1 MASATSPHLF
11 CEASAENATF
21 IEESLIKHPYM
32 FFIRKMSPDFPDAE
46 LNKYIYE
53 YSLERDKQL
62 SNWSAIKKMY
72 PVLVYIFSIAAVFFS
87 VGVIFTYF
95 ISISISTHNLNT

>member
-11 CEASAENATF
+11 CEASKENTAF
-21 IEESLIKHPYM
+21 IEESLAKHEYM

-53 YSLERDKQL
+53 YSLERDNQL
-62 SNWSAIKKMY
+62 IIVNWFLIKKMY
-72 PVLVYIFSIAAVFFS
+72 HVLGYLSLMAFI
-87 VGVIFTYF
+87 YF
-95 ISISISTHNLNT
+95 IGIFLFY